1 MNTSKEILGRTGA
14 PYSAGDHTHCL
25 GPSFTL
31 EVGGGRVVR
40 GAWSTRWKFH
50 QAPECSIEGKMQ
62 TDLGSHPRPD
72 VRWGHLWSH
81 VPTTEQSMAVA
92 VGRGWREAGGS
103 GVGTGWGTIQSSL
116 QSPDCF

>member
-1 MNTSKEILGRTGA
+1 MNTSKEILGCAGA
-14 PYSAGDHTHCL
+14 PYSPGDHTHCL

-40 GAWSTRWKFH
+40 GTWSTRGKFH
-50 QAPECSIEGKMQ
+50 QAPERSLEGKMQ

-72 VRWGHLWSH
+72 VRWGHLCSH
-81 VPTTEQSMAVA
+81 VPTTEQSTAVA
-92 VGRGWREAGGS
+92 VGRGWWEVGGP
-103 GVGTGWGTIQSSL
+103 GVGTGRGTIQSCL